1 MNSQASEEGAK
12 AILLQELNKRRKSER
27 RVPLSDYPE
36 AGCTSC
42 GEIPESGV
50 PLFQSRVSY
59 IRTCQNCVLKHYP
72 FDRLRL
78 PAGEIITWYRNN
90 PTFHRMSDYGIAL
103 TDQALY
109 LYKLFWSFSRWRRVP
124 LVEVRDAS
132 FRDSR
137 LFPALHIKTGNGT
150 IILRTP
156 LDDAD
161 EMQFDRQNLSE
172 AAEQVRAAATSN
184 GV

>member
-1 MNSQASEEGAK
+1 VDTQASDEGTK

-27 RVPLSDYPE
+27 RATLSKYPE
-36 AGCTSC
+36 VGCTFC
-42 GEIPESGV
+42 GEIPENGV

-59 IRTCQNCVLKHYP
+59 IRTCQNCVLKQFP

-90 PTFHRMSDYGIAL
+90 PTFHRMSDYGIVL
-103 TDQALY
+103 TDHALY
-109 LYKLFWSFSRWRRVP
+109 LYKPFWPFARWRRVP
-124 LVEVRDAS
+124 LAEVCDAS

-137 LFPALHIKTGNGT
+137 LFPALYIKTGNGAVV
-150 IILRTP
+150 LRTP

-161 EMQFDRQNLSE
+161 EMQFDRQNLKE
-172 AAEQVRAAATSN
+172 AAEQVRAKAPRN
-184 GV
+184 GA